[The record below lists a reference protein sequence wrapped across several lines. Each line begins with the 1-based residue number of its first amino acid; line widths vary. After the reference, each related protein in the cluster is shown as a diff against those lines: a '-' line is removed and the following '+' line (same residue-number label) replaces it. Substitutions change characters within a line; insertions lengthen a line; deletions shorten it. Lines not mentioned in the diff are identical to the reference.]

1 MIKDF
6 LVKSLKN
13 VFEIHCLKVDDL
25 QTNQSVV
32 GSVSGGKRKVRGSTH
47 TIHNTII
54 NADNRLYQNVDKNSN
69 YPFKAGDKMAFVC
82 YEGKNGIW
90 RINSLINFTNNSSKI
105 LQYILLRLLFLLP
118 FGWLVGLML
127 AGVVGLIVIFLT
139 SALPW
144 LTNTLIFCIALVY
157 IVFSFW
163 LPCYVY
169 KMYINLKHA
178 LQVLESLKNM
188 KNEEE
193 IKKCLTSYNGKSL
206 ISDNFFSDSK

>member
-1 MIKDF
+1 MIKDL

-13 VFEIHCLKVDDL
+13 VFEIHCLKIDDL

-32 GSVSGGKRKVRGSTH
+32 GSVSGGRRKVRGSTH

-69 YPFKAGDKMAFVC
+69 YPFKVGDKMAFVC

-105 LQYILLRLLFLLP
+105 LQYLLLRVLLFP
-118 FGWLVGLML
+118 FGWLAGLIVAAIVGF
-127 AGVVGLIVIFLT
+127 IVIFLT

-144 LTNTLIFCIALVY
+144 LSNVLILCIALVY
-157 IVFSFW
+157 IVFFFW
-163 LPCYVY
+163 LPYYIY
-169 KMYINLKHA
+169 KMYIYLRHA

-193 IKKCLTSYNGKSL
+193 IKKCLASYKGKAL
-206 ISDNFFSDSK
+206 VSDNFFSDPK